1 MTGLEPN
8 VGQKAAIRR
17 YFQFSTGLLVVGLII
32 GIVVAVT
39 GYTRAWIGLAI
50 IVSAWALFALWYRSQ
65 KR

>member
-17 YFQFSTGLLVVGLII
+17 YFQFATGLLVVGLII
-32 GIVVAVT
+32 GIVLAVT
-39 GYTRAWIGLAI
+39 GYTRAWIGAAI
-50 IVSAWALFALWYRSQ
+50 IALMWTLFALWYKSQ